1 MQLKNSYNAESLRF
15 QLVNSIPY
23 VAARQTF
30 KKKRFL
36 MGYEQLIESV
46 IIRRLCT

>member
-1 MQLKNSYNAESLRF
+1 MQLKNSYNAESLRL

-30 KKKRFL
+30 KKKTFSNGLRT
-36 MGYEQLIESV
+36 V
-46 IIRRLCT
+46 D